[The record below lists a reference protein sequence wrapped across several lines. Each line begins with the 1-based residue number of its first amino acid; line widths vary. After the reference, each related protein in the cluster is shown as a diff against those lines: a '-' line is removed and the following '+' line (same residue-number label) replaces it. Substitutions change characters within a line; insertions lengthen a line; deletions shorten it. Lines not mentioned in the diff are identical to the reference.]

1 MIFSWLR
8 ARRRRRL
15 LATPLPPDDRALLE
29 RLRFYV
35 HASTA
40 ERARIEDLAR
50 VLVAE
55 KPWEGCGGLV
65 LTAPMKLL
73 IAAQA
78 ARLLVGLADVVEP
91 YPDVTEILVYP
102 TAYVTQTQ
110 RVGALGI
117 VSEGS
122 VNAGEAW
129 MHGPVV
135 LSWDAVE
142 RESAHPEMGRNVVLH
157 EFCHRLDM
165 EDGLA
170 DGTPALQSRAEVR
183 AWAAFMSAEF
193 ERLSRATERG
203 QHTLIDGYGATNPT
217 EFLSVVTECFFERPR
232 ALRQDRPE
240 LYALL
245 RDHYR
250 QDPAERIDT

>member
-1 MIFSWLR
+1 MIVAWLR
-8 ARRRRRL
+8 SRRRRRL
-15 LATPLPPDDRALLE
+15 LASPLAAADRAILE
-29 RLRFYV
+29 RLRFY
-35 HASTA
+35 ATAPPA
-40 ERARIEDLAR
+40 ERTRLEELAR

-65 LTAPMKLL
+65 LTPEMRLV

-78 ARLLVGLADVVEP
+78 ARLLVGLPDVDYADVSS
-91 YPDVTEILVYP
+91 ILVYP
-102 TAYVTQTQ
+102 TAYVTRVQ
-110 RVGALGI
+110 RVGRDGI

-129 MHGPVV
+129 HHGPVI

-142 RESAHPEMGRNVVLH
+142 RDSAHPEAGHNVVLH

-165 EDGLA
+165 QDGLA
-170 DGTPALQSRAEVR
+170 DGTPALGSRAEVR
-183 AWAAFMSAEF
+183 AWARVMGE
-193 ERLSRATERG
+193 EHDDLVRATAAG
-203 QHTLIDGYGATNPT
+203 AHTVLDGYGATNPT
-217 EFLSVVTECFFERPR
+217 EFLAVATECFFERPR
-232 ALRQDRPE
+232 ALRRDRPT

-250 QDPAERIDT
+250 QDPAERFET

>member
-1 MIFSWLR
+1 MLFSWLR
-8 ARRRRRL
+8 TRRRRRL
-15 LATPLPPDDRALLE
+15 LATPLLPAERELLG
-29 RLRFYV
+29 RLRFY
-35 HASTA
+35 AQAPDA
-40 ERARIEDLAR
+40 ERAKLEHIARILA
-50 VLVAE
+50 AE
-55 KPWEGCGGLV
+55 KPWEPCNGLA
-65 LTAPMKLL
+65 LTAPMRLL

-78 ARLLVGLADVVEP
+78 ARLLVGFEPVGDP
-91 YPDVTEILVYP
+91 YPDVTSILVYP
-102 TAYVTQTQ
+102 TAYVTKTP
-110 RVGALGI
+110 RVNSIGV

-142 RESAHPEMGRNVVLH
+142 RESAHPEAGHNVVLH

-170 DGTPALQSRAEVR
+170 DGTPSLGSRAEVR
-183 AWAAFMSAEF
+183 AWASVMTGEF
-193 ERLSRATERG
+193 ERLVRSSERG
-203 QHTLIDGYGATNPT
+203 ERTVLDAYGATNPT
-217 EFLSVVTECFFERPR
+217 EFFAVATECFFECPR
-232 ALRQDRPE
+232 ALKGDRPA

-250 QDPAERIDT
+250 QDPAARFLS